1 MATSSKQK
9 QVVVL
14 DFDGTITDVE
24 AEGAS
29 YTEGFLRDLVA
40 LVGVPKGSTT
50 AAVTLEV
57 RKHAYTALAD
67 IFANP
72 TKHAMEIDGQ
82 SVAPA
87 IVDPYLR
94 MTPISKYV
102 LTQLNLQLDPSLRE
116 RLCTGVLF
124 KYNYERTVARPF
136 FRDGAAELIRT
147 LGRREDLE
155 VWVVT
160 NSGTQA
166 VRDKIIKL
174 DREHG
179 GGCAWLAERVRGNAR
194 KFVNDPSWAEGP
206 EDLTLPGL
214 PRKVLRRR
222 RNYAGILGAL
232 CGGDYKRM
240 TLVGDI
246 FELDLAMAHALGA
259 RIALFQ
265 GLYTPDYELSYLR
278 SQQKSHI
285 IQDLSEVIGLL

>member
-1 MATSSKQK
+1 MATSPKSRP
-9 QVVVL
+9 VVVL

-40 LVGVPKGSTT
+40 LIGVPKGSTT

-57 RKHAYTALAD
+57 RRHAYTALAD

-72 TKHAMEIDGQ
+72 TSHAMEIDGQ

-87 IVDPYLR
+87 VVDPYLR

-102 LTQLNLQLDPSLRE
+102 LAQMKLQLDPGLRD
-116 RLCTGVLF
+116 RLCSGVLF
-124 KYNYERTVARPF
+124 KYNYDRTVARPL

-147 LGRREDLE
+147 LGRRDDLE

-166 VRDKIIKL
+166 VREKILKL

-214 PRKVLRRR
+214 PRPVLRRR
-222 RNYAGILGAL
+222 RNYAGILSAL
-232 CGGDYKRM
+232 CSGDYKRL
-240 TLVGDI
+240 TLIGDI
-246 FELDLAMAHALGA
+246 FELDLAMAQALGSKVV
-259 RIALFQ
+259 LFQ
-265 GLYTPDYELSYLR
+265 GLYTPDYELTFLR
-278 SQQKSHI
+278 SQPQSHV

>member
-1 MATSSKQK
+1 MPTAKQK
-9 QVVVL
+9 KNVVVL

-29 YTEGFLRDLVA
+29 YTEGFLRDLAA
-40 LVGVPKGSTT
+40 LIGVPKGLT
-50 AAVTLEV
+50 AAAMTLEV
-57 RKHAYTALAD
+57 RRHAYTALAE
-67 IFANP
+67 IFAHP
-72 TKHAMEIDGQ
+72 TQHAMEIDGQ
-82 SVAPA
+82 AVAPA

-102 LTQLNLQLDPSLRE
+102 LSQLPIQLDPSLRE
-116 RLCTGVLF
+116 RLCTGILF

-147 LGRREDLE
+147 LGRRDDLE

-166 VRDKIIKL
+166 VRDKITRL
-174 DREHG
+174 DRDQG

-206 EDLTLPGL
+206 DDLTLPGL
-214 PRKVLRRR
+214 HRKVLRRR
-222 RNYAGILGAL
+222 RNYAGILSGL
-232 CGGDYKRM
+232 CGGDFKRL

-246 FELDLAMAHALGA
+246 FELDLAMAHALGS

-265 GLYTPDYELSYLR
+265 GLYTPDYELTYLR
-278 SQQKSHI
+278 SQQRTHI
-285 IQDLSEVIGLL
+285 IQDLSEVNGIL